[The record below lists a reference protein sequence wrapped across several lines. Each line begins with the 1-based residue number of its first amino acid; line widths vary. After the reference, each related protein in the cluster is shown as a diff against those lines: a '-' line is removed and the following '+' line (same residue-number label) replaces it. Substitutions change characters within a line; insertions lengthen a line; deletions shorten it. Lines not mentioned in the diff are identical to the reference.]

1 MGFAIVHIYYFSEI
15 YPAFAKHL
23 SADLRPEK
31 TSRDHDFNAIALTK
45 ELVLAWLIYIL
56 KYVKN
61 IQQM

>member
-1 MGFAIVHIYYFSEI
+1 MEFAIVQIYYFSEI

-31 TSRDHDFNAIALTK
+31 TSHDNDVNAIALTK
-45 ELVLAWLIYIL
+45 EFVLAWLIYIL